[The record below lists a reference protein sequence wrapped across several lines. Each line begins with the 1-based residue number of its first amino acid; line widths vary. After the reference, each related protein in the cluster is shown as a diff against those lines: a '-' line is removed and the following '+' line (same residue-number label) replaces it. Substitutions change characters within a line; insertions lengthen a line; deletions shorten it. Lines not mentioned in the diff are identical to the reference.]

1 MCWPAL
7 FAITRYHAV
16 DWCLKQLIP
25 DSLGGWMFS
34 LRSGRVFLHEGC
46 ICVSGAHSW
55 MCGCSCLQNSLY
67 DFPSSCLET
76 GTWNLLLEL
85 GCLVIKNFSFWC
97 PSHSDMTTDTSACLA
112 FYVGAGDL
120 NLVPNACTILVAGVL
135 ARAFFALF
143 IWLWGG
149 FFVYVFT
156 WSFLRKAQAASDLEM
171 ERERKVRTKER
182 GGRQ

>member
-7 FAITRYHAV
+7 FAITRYRAV
-16 DWCLKQLIP
+16 DWCLKQLTP

-149 FFVYVFT
+149 FFVYVF
-156 WSFLRKAQAASDLEM
+156 REAQAASDLEM